1 MALADIENKLTGLT
15 PVVLSVFRIVVGF
28 LFFLHGTSH
37 LFGWPLASYLQSVG
51 TLPWWAGIIEF
62 VGGAAIV
69 LGLGTRLAA
78 FVSSGTMAVAYFTYH
93 QPEGLLPIQNNG
105 EPAALYS
112 WAFLLLVFTGGG
124 ALSLDRF
131 ITRAKR

>member
-78 FVSSGTMAVAYFTYH
+78 LVSSGAMAVAYFTYH

>member
-15 PVVLSVFRIVVGF
+15 PVTLSVFRIVVGF

-37 LFGWPLASYLQSVG
+37 LFGWPLASYLQPVG

-62 VGGAAIV
+62 VGGAAII

-78 FVSSGTMAVAYFTYH
+78 FVLSGAMAFAYFSQH
-93 QPEGLLPIQNNG
+93 QSAGLLPIENDG
-105 EPAALYS
+105 ELAALFC
-112 WAFLLLVFTGGG
+112 WAFFLLVFTGGG
-124 ALSLDRF
+124 SLSIDAALTKS
-131 ITRAKR
+131 